1 MEIHRDRYLRR
12 LISKKDNGL
21 VKVITGLRR
30 CGKTYLLRNLYQSWL
45 IEEGVRKENIIY
57 LALDANINASLRN
70 PCNLDRYLRERISET
85 EGRCYVMID
94 EIQYCVSV
102 PNEALPESVR
112 SAENDITFYDT
123 VLGLMDECDLYI
135 TGSNSHMLST
145 DILTNFRGRG
155 G

>member
-70 PCNLDRYLRERISET
+70 PATLTAISES
-85 EGRCYVMID
+85 GFQRPRVDAM
-94 EIQYCVSV
+94 
-102 PNEALPESVR
+102 
-112 SAENDITFYDT
+112 
-123 VLGLMDECDLYI
+123 
-135 TGSNSHMLST
+135 
-145 DILTNFRGRG
+145 
-155 G
+155 